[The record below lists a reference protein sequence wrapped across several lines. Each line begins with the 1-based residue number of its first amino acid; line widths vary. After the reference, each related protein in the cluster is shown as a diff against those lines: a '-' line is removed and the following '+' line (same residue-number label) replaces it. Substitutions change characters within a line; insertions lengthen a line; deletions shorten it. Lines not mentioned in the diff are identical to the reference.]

1 MSLSNLAFLLLLGAV
16 QAIPYS
22 EYILAPPSR
31 TVYPVSVYQVNGTV
45 DNAEGLIGGANT
57 TVTILG
63 TSNGGQNS
71 SVTVDFGR
79 NIAGRVSLS
88 APDSGDPNAAIWLT
102 FSESSMWISSYGC
115 DSISDDNRDAPIPLS
130 VGGGS
135 GTYTVERQ
143 YARGGFRYLTLIN
156 NGAADIQLSDLSV
169 LFTAAPTQGLQAY
182 TGYFHSNDELLNR
195 IWYAGAYTNQL
206 CDIDPHHG
214 NALVNVNQPAP
225 LPLQP
230 WYYNYTITNG
240 TSCLVDGAK
249 RDTLVWPG
257 DLFISGPSVAYSTY
271 ALDAIK
277 NSVESLFLLQTP
289 EGILP
294 YVGVPFRDIINQT
307 SFTYHLHNLIGAY
320 NYYWF
325 TGDQAWLQTYWDQ
338 FKRGLAWSLSNVDS
352 SGLMNVT
359 ASADWLRAGMGGHN
373 IEANAILYYTLNLG
387 VQLGGVLGDDAAVS
401 NYSGAAAGIKEAANT
416 LLWYVS
422 VYGCLHCVL
431 LPTGPLMCG
440 IWRNANIAKRDEGLG
455 LYKDNEGT
463 TLTPQDGNSFAGMKS
478 HWLRRNDNKPFTN
491 TLIVLGNMT
500 ESDAQKASIISK
512 LQSRWGTY
520 GAPAPEVNS
529 TPATISPFAT
539 GFELEAHLVGGNAAG
554 ALDLM
559 RLQWGFMLDD
569 PRMTNSTFIEGYAA
583 DGGLVYAPYRND
595 PRVSHAHGWSTA
607 PTSLL
612 SRYVAG
618 IHLTAA
624 LGQTWRIAPQPG
636 GLSTVSSGMS
646 TTLGSFAVDVAAD
659 SGGAITSF
667 SFEAPAGTTGD
678 VVLPPGTEG
687 SLTSDTGGSVAL
699 SGGIATGVSGGKWTY
714 ST

>member
-1 MSLSNLAFLLLLGAV
+1 MSLSNLAYALLFGAAH
-16 QAIPYS
+16 AIPFS
-22 EYILAPPSR
+22 EYILAPSSR
-31 TVYPVSVYQVNGTV
+31 TVYPVAVYQVGGTV
-45 DNAEGLIGGANT
+45 DNAEGLVGGADT
-57 TVTILG
+57 TVTISG
-63 TSNGGQNS
+63 TSAGAQNS
-71 SVTVDFGR
+71 SVTLDFGR
-79 NIAGRVSLS
+79 NIAGQVSLTS
-88 APDSGDPNAAIWLT
+88 PGAGDPSSAIWLT
-102 FSESSMWISSYGC
+102 FSESSMWVSSYGS
-115 DSISDDNRDAPIPLS
+115 DAISDDGLDAPIPLS
-130 VGGGS
+130 VGGGP
-135 GTYTVERQ
+135 GTYAVERK
-143 YARGGFRYLTLIN
+143 YARGGFRYLTLVN
-156 NGAADIQLSDLSV
+156 NGTADIQLSGLSV
-169 LFTAAPTQGLQAY
+169 FYTAAPTQDLQAY

-206 CDIDPHHG
+206 CDIDPQYG
-214 NALVNVNQPAP
+214 NALVNVINYEPR
-225 LPLQP
+225 PLQP

-240 TSCLVDGAK
+240 TSALVDGAK

-307 SFTYHLHNLIGAY
+307 SFTYHLHNLIGVY
-320 NYYWF
+320 NYYWY

-359 ASADWLRAGMGGHN
+359 ASADWLRAGMAGHN

-387 VQLGGVLGDDAAVS
+387 VDLASVLGDDATVS
-401 NYSGAAAGIKEAANT
+401 QYQSAAAGIKEAANT
-416 LLWYVS
+416 LLW
-422 VYGCLHCVL
+422 
-431 LPTGPLMCG
+431 
-440 IWRNANIAKRDEGLG
+440 NEGLG
-455 LYKDNEGT
+455 FYTDNEDT
-463 TLTPQDGNSFAGMKS
+463 TLTPQDGNSFA
-478 HWLRRNDNKPFTN
+478 
-491 TLIVLGNMT
+491 VLGNLT
-500 ESDAQKASIISK
+500 ESDAQKASIISN
-512 LQSRWGTY
+512 LQGRWGTY
-520 GAPAPEVNS
+520 GAPAPEVDS

-595 PRVSHAHGWSTA
+595 ARVSHAHGWSSA

-624 LGQTWRIAPQPG
+624 LGQTWRIAPLTG
-636 GLSTVSSGMS
+636 GLSTVSAGMS

-659 SGGAITSF
+659 TGSGAITSF

-687 SLTSDTGGSVAL
+687 SLTSDAGESVAL
-699 SGGIATGVSGGKWTY
+699 SGGVASGVGGGRWTY
-714 ST
+714 SA